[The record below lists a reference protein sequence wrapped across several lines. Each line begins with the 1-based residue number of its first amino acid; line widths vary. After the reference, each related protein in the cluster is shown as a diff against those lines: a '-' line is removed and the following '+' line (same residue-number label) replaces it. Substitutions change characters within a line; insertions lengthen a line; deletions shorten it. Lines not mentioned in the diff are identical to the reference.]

1 MWNPRACG
9 CRAGRRCSADEQTWA
24 TAGLSGGMRLP
35 ASPQGPQSLGRL
47 CRGGGAP
54 WPLSWEGG
62 LPASGV
68 GCQHTIDW

>member
-47 CRGGGAP
+47 CRGGCALAP
-54 WPLSWEGG
+54 QLGGRAASLGSGLS
-62 LPASGV
+62 AY
-68 GCQHTIDW
+68 H